1 MSDQDHLTVEQTTID
16 LSYLDENE
24 QFDFFSDELC
34 RRYISHDA
42 KIIGDRKDFPARI
55 DSLEIGSSVCALIK
69 APVYALNR
77 TRKNIAQ
84 DSRDDFYLMYMLSGV
99 MEIQS
104 GDRRSRSGPGGILLL
119 DNSAPL
125 SFETF
130 SDSGY
135 RAALSIRLNRD
146 DYSDAADEKVLS
158 NGKLFSQ
165 HRLSKLL
172 NISLAQLSAS
182 VNSANDLESATL
194 LDVVETLV
202 GLIVRDQSVEVV
214 VLEGE
219 NAFQLV
225 DAEISRQL
233 QDNRLSQESVAHHL
247 GLSVGQVE
255 RIMMERSTS
264 FSEFVREERLSLAM
278 SRLCDENHSGET
290 VEQVAQ
296 ACGFSEI
303 SNFYQVFKDAFQ
315 CTPGEVR
322 RVSERPRQ
330 LI

>member
-55 DSLEIGSSVCALIK
+55 DSLEMGSSLCALIK
-69 APVYALNR
+69 APLYALNR

-84 DSRDDFYLMYMLSGV
+84 DYRDDFFLMYMLSGM
-99 MEIQS
+99 MEFQS
-104 GDRRSRSGPGGILLL
+104 EDRRSRSGPGGILLL
-119 DNSAPL
+119 DNSVPL
-125 SFETF
+125 SFETK

-135 RAALSIRLNRD
+135 RAALSVRLNRD
-146 DYSDAADEKVLS
+146 EYSDIASQKALS
-158 NGKLFSQ
+158 NENLFSH

-172 NISLAQLSAS
+172 NTSLAQLSAS
-182 VNSANDLESATL
+182 VNSANDMESATL

-202 GLIVRDQSVEVV
+202 GLIVRDQSVESVA
-214 VLEGE
+214 LESDS
-219 NAFQLV
+219 AFQLV

-233 QDNRLSQESVAHHL
+233 QDNRLSQETVAHHL

-255 RIMMERSTS
+255 QIMVERSTS
-264 FSEFVREERLSLAM
+264 FSDFVREERLSLAM
-278 SRLCDENHSGET
+278 GRLCDEKHSGRT
-290 VEQVAQ
+290 IEQVAQ
-296 ACGFSEI
+296 ACGFNEM
-303 SNFYQVFKDAFQ
+303 SNFYQAFKDAFQ
-315 CTPGEVR
+315 RTPGEVR
-322 RVSERPRQ
+322 RASVRPRHMN
-330 LI
+330 